1 MLIVAPMGSK
11 KLTILLSTLVDVSK
25 TSIVRGS
32 VAWKVNENTKYL
44 QVQTYK
50 CVPPH
55 YCLFS
60 VLVAK
65 LETLHALQSNKKK

>member
-44 QVQTYK
+44 QVQDTYK
-50 CVPPH
+50 CVCRPITV
-55 YCLFS
+55 F
-60 VLVAK
+60 
-65 LETLHALQSNKKK
+65 